1 MKKKPKKE
9 QQNLIE
15 KNGEKIEIKKKK
27 AKIEI

>member
-27 AKIEI
+27 SKN